1 MKSALL
7 SIVSVVSSGTTWE
20 WLAKILLGAL
30 TWALATF
37 FGGWTASMTA
47 LGALILADVITGYL
61 RAVGQREVS
70 SKIATTG
77 NWKKVFIIL
86 AVAIAWI
93 AGNELGVGIV
103 VRNAVVSLFI
113 ASESV
118 SILENL
124 SGMGIGI
131 PKVLTDVLAQ
141 LNEKATAS
149 ASIGLTD
156 DSDSLDNSADDE
168 ITHTE

>member
-1 MKSALL
+1 MKSAL
-7 SIVSVVSSGTTWE
+7 ITIAGVVSSGTAWE
-20 WLAKILLGAL
+20 WIAKMILGLL
-30 TWALATF
+30 TWVLANL

-47 LGALILADVITGYL
+47 LGILIIADVVTGYL
-61 RAVGQREVS
+61 RAIEKKEVS
-70 SKIATTG
+70 SEKATKG

-86 AVAIAWI
+86 AVAVAWI
-93 AGNELGVGIV
+93 AGNELGMGVV

-141 LNEKATAS
+141 LNDKAAAAVGT
-149 ASIGLTD
+149 GLSDGSDVSND
-156 DSDSLDNSADDE
+156 DDVP
-168 ITHTE
+168 HTE